1 MTLDAAVKLVNQCAE
16 RMNSVYRDVVFDEWA
31 LVNFMERS
39 GRILS
44 YVGPRR
50 DDFQKN
56 LLNDLAG
63 LRVELLNQTHGVGDF
78 EFARHATGTQ
88 VEAFMIVGQG
98 LYLICNHTARSMEEI
113 TKNPLWLGAQIPFVA
128 LSDTFRGDR
137 LVLASA

>member
-1 MTLDAAVKLVNQCAE
+1 
-16 RMNSVYRDVVFDEWA
+16 MNSVYHDVVFDEWA
-31 LVNFMERS
+31 IVNFMERS

-56 LLNDLAG
+56 LLADLAS
-63 LRVELLNQTHGVGDF
+63 LRVELLNNTHGVGDF

-98 LYLICNHTARSMEEI
+98 VYLICNHTSRSMETI
-113 TKNPLWLGAQIPFVA
+113 TKNPLWLAAQVPFVT
-128 LSDTFRGDR
+128 LSDTFRRDR

>member
-98 LYLICNHTARSMEEI
+98 LYLICNHTSHSMEEI
-113 TKNPLWLGAQIPFVA
+113 TKNPLWLGAQIPFVE
-128 LSDTFRGDR
+128 LSDKFRADR
-137 LVLASA
+137 LIHTA